1 MQHSHHIL
9 KVALPLPLR
18 RCFDYLPPKETTS
31 DQLLPGI
38 RVEVPFGNRQ
48 LIGILV
54 GISNSSN
61 LCINKLKLAHKI
73 IDQKPVITEEIM
85 TLARWCANYYHHPL
99 GEVMT
104 VALPASLRN
113 GDQVPDPKL
122 EYYYVLTSSDAINCA
137 DNLKRAPKQKE
148 IIDLISQHPDGMS
161 EHSIKALG
169 LKGSALNSLMDKG
182 LITIKKIHLK
192 ASHAHIGS
200 ILAEA
205 PLELNKEQQ
214 VAVLAVIASLHQF
227 KTFLLDGVT
236 GSGKTE
242 VYMQIIESVLQN
254 NRSALLLVP
263 EIGLTPQTVSRF
275 KNRFN
280 FPVLVLHSKRSA
292 NERLHDWLSA
302 KNGDACI
309 IIGTRSAIFTPTKR
323 LGVIIID
330 EEHDLSYK
338 QQDGLRY
345 SARDSAIIRAR
356 QANIPILLASA
367 TPSLDSLYNVKQSK
381 YQLLSLSKRAGNAI
395 LPKFVVLDIRNSK
408 LQDGI
413 APQAIKAIKKTLAA
427 KEQILIFINRRGFA
441 PALIC
446 HSCGWTG
453 KCDDCNKPY
462 TLHLNPPLFRC
473 HHCDAQK
480 TIPTSCPQCR
490 STQIK
495 PIGVGTERA
504 EKGLEQLFPQ
514 AKVYRIDRDST
525 RKKTA
530 LKQILNSINKGEP
543 SILVGTQML
552 AKGHHFPLV
561 TLVVILEVD
570 SGFLSS
576 DFRATEKTGQ
586 MIAQVAGRSGR
597 ADKLGTVLIQTH
609 QPDNLQL
616 TTLIKQGYGCFARQ
630 LLEERKEAE
639 LPPWHNSVIIRAES
653 IKEKN
658 PYTFLTQVRDY
669 ILNVLNENHIINKLE
684 VYGPLAPTMSKKAG
698 RHRAQLILQSESRV
712 FLQHLLTT
720 ISVPLE
726 SMESGRKVRWSIDVD
741 PQDSM

>member
-9 KVALPLPLR
+9 QVALPLPLR
-18 RCFDYLPPKETTS
+18 RCFDYLPPKEIPS
-31 DQLLPGI
+31 DLLLPGI

-48 LIGILV
+48 LIGILI
-54 GISNSSN
+54 GISSSTD
-61 LCINKLKLAHKI
+61 LCINKLKSVSRI
-73 IDQKPVITEEIM
+73 IDSKPVITEEIM
-85 TLARWCANYYHHPL
+85 ALANWCANYYQHPL
-99 GEVMT
+99 GEVMAA
-104 VALPASLRN
+104 ALPSSLKN
-113 GDQVPDPKL
+113 GDKMPDPKS
-122 EYYYVLTSSDAINCA
+122 EYYYRLTSDDARNNT

-148 IIDLISQHPDGMS
+148 IIDLIKQHPDGIS

-182 LITIKKIHLK
+182 LITIQKVNIK
-192 ASHAHIGS
+192 AHHTHTGS

-205 PLELNKEQQ
+205 PLELNQEQQ
-214 VAVLAVIASLHQF
+214 IAVSAVTKSINQF
-227 KTFLLDGVT
+227 KTFLLEGVT

-242 VYMQIIESVLQN
+242 VYMQIIESVLQD

-280 FPVLVLHSKRSA
+280 FPVLVLHSQRSA

-302 KNGDACI
+302 KNGNACI
-309 IIGTRSAIFTPTKR
+309 IIGTRSAVFTPTKH

-345 SARDSAIIRAR
+345 SARDSAIIRAQ

-367 TPSLDSLYNVKQSK
+367 TPSLDSLYNVQHSK
-381 YQLLSLSKRAGNAI
+381 YQLLSLSQRAGNASP
-395 LPKFVVLDIRNSK
+395 PKFMVLDIRNSK

-413 APQAIKAIKKTLAA
+413 APQAIEAIKKTLAA
-427 KEQILIFINRRGFA
+427 KEQVLIFINRRGFA
-441 PALIC
+441 PALMC

-453 KCDDCNKPY
+453 KCKECNKPY

-480 TIPTSCPQCR
+480 TIPKSCPQCL

-530 LKQILNSINKGEP
+530 LKQMLNNINKGEP

-586 MIAQVAGRSGR
+586 MVAQVAGRSGR
-597 ADKLGTVLIQTH
+597 AEKLGTVLIQTH

-616 TTLIKQGYGCFARQ
+616 TTLINQGYGYFARQ
-630 LLEERKEAE
+630 LLEERKAAE
-639 LPPWHNSVIIRAES
+639 LPPWYNSTIIRAES

-658 PYTFLTQVRDY
+658 PYIFLNQVRDY
-669 ILNVLNENHIINKLE
+669 ILKILDDNQIINKLE

-698 RHRAQLILQSESRV
+698 RYRAQLILQSESRV
-712 FLQHLLTT
+712 FLQHLLTS
-720 ISVPLE
+720 ISLKLE